1 MPTPSAHIPPL
12 NRTGA
17 TAAPSKVEI
26 IQPYEVFTNRRAEP
40 RFECNDRGCLL
51 FLGSQQSIHC
61 TILDQSAS
69 GAQVLFE
76 TIGDIPAEVW
86 LIDLDAHI
94 VRRGRS
100 VWTMAHKMGLKFDF
114 IEKLSPQKTP
124 STKVPKAVY
133 DMWQKLS
140 QPQNP
145 PVEDTF
151 FLD

>member
-1 MPTPSAHIPPL
+1 MPTPSAYISSL
-12 NRTGA
+12 SSSGA
-17 TAAPSKVEI
+17 TASSKVEI
-26 IQPYEVFTNRRAEP
+26 IQPFEMFANRRAEP
-40 RFECNDRGCLL
+40 RFECHDRGCLL
-51 FLGSQQSIHC
+51 FMGSQQAVHC

-76 TIGDIPAEVW
+76 AIGDIPAEVW

-114 IEKLSPQKTP
+114 IEKLTVQKTP
-124 STKVPKAVY
+124 SPKVPKAVY
-133 DMWQKLS
+133 DMWKKLS
-140 QPQNP
+140 QPEP
-145 PVEDTF
+145 PKAEDTF